1 MSSQAH
7 KSQVCLSRT
16 TDDRLNHDSGHR
28 RADRGGERGEVGE
41 GEREKRG
48 RKREEGEEE
57 EEGGEREGGRGRGR
71 EREEER
77 ESESV

>member
-28 RADRGGERGEVGE
+28 RADGGGKRGEVGE

-48 RKREEGEEE
+48 RGREEGEGEGEE
-57 EEGGEREGGRGRGR
+57 REREGEG
-71 EREEER
+71 EEER
-77 ESESV
+77 ERERERK

>member
-28 RADRGGERGEVGE
+28 RADGGEERGEVGE
-41 GEREKRG
+41 GGREKKRERER
-48 RKREEGEEE
+48 
-57 EEGGEREGGRGRGR
+57 GGRGRGR
-71 EREEER
+71 ERRER
-77 ESESV
+77 GER